1 MADFQMENYINE
13 DTIIEDDI
21 YSNFKDSVICGIC
34 SNILI
39 KPIMCM
45 NCQNAYCQKCINDWS
60 KRDNRCPYH
69 CENPS
74 YKKSIEKSN
83 ILSKLKFKCDKCD
96 GEILYDNVKK
106 HSEICKSEKVQKIN
120 IARLKKLDRNE
131 VKGINDKEKK
141 DITYITCKS

>member
-39 KPIMCM
+39 EPTMCM

-83 ILSKLKFKCDKCD
+83 ILSKLD

-120 IARLKKLDRNE
+120 IARLKRLDRNE
-131 VKGINDKEKK
+131 VKGINDK
-141 DITYITCKS
+141 